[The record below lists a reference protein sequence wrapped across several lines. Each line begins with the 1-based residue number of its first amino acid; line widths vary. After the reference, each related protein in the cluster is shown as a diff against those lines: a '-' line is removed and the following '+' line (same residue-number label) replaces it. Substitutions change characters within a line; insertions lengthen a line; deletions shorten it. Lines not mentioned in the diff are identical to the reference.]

1 MPYLLLIME
10 PHGQRAERGLAGGQE
25 AYARMQR
32 FGAGLQARGLLRAS
46 ESLASTEQAVR
57 LQVRDG
63 QTRLTDGPFAETKEM
78 VGGFFLIDCATREEA
93 AVSYT
98 HLDVYKRQAYATA
111 TAWAAM
117 RRAISRLATLTM
129 AFTEA
134 VTMLWLAPAP
144 KVEPATPSMAAST
157 IASAWALAPVPVAR
171 SS

>member
-1 MPYLLLIME
+1 MAPLQSPPMAQSVRVGTTGPDSGDPMPYLLLIME

-32 FGAGLQARGLLRAS
+32 FGEGLQARGLLRAS

-93 AVSYT
+93 VAIAR
-98 HLDVYKRQAYATA
+98 DCPAAEWATV
-111 TAWAAM
+111 
-117 RRAISRLATLTM
+117 
-129 AFTEA
+129 EA
-134 VTMLWLAPAP
+134 RELAPCYHGA
-144 KVEPATPSMAAST
+144 VD
-157 IASAWALAPVPVAR
+157 
-171 SS
+171 